1 MGKCERMKKIIFL
14 TGTRADFGK
23 LKSLIEITNNSID
36 FEVHIF
42 ATGMHLSDIH
52 GGTVRE
58 IEKCGYERIYKYKN
72 HVQGDSMDQI
82 LANTIIGFSTFCK
95 SIQPDLIVVHGD
107 RVEAMSGAIVGALN
121 NILVSHIEGGEI
133 SGTIDELIRHSVSKM
148 SHIHFVANDSARKRL
163 IQMGEL
169 NDSIFVIGSPDID
182 AMLSDKLPTIAQVKE
197 RYEIPFDSFAVSL
210 FHPVTT
216 EIESMEMYARNYVDA
231 LLQTDENYIVI
242 YPNNDLGFELILN
255 ELSRLNDCK
264 NVRIFP
270 SIRFEYFI
278 VLLKY
283 ATFLIGNSSAG
294 IREAPYYGV
303 PTINIGTRQN
313 NRTKNEQ
320 IIHSGYQTSE
330 ILEAI
335 QTSKSIKLEPIELFG
350 DGKSNV
356 MFYDIIQRPEFWKIE
371 KQKQFNELLFS

>member
-1 MGKCERMKKIIFL
+1 
-14 TGTRADFGK
+14 
-23 LKSLIEITNNSID
+23 
-36 FEVHIF
+36 
-42 ATGMHLSDIH
+42 
-52 GGTVRE
+52 
-58 IEKCGYERIYKYKN
+58 
-72 HVQGDSMDQI
+72 
-82 LANTIIGFSTFCK
+82 
-95 SIQPDLIVVHGD
+95 
-107 RVEAMSGAIVGALN
+107 
-121 NILVSHIEGGEI
+121 
-133 SGTIDELIRHSVSKM
+133 
-148 SHIHFVANDSARKRL
+148 VANDSARKRL

-216 EIESMEMYARNYVDA
+216 EIENMETYARNYVDA

-255 ELSRLNDCK
+255 ELERLNDCK